1 MKLTYRGVAYCLP
14 SAHVHFNSAKTF
26 VGKYRGVP
34 CSIQYSTAAPKH
46 AFNLKYRGAYYDP
59 GSVYPTSSGLAAI

>member
-1 MKLTYRGVAYCLP
+1 MKLTYRGAAYSP
-14 SAHVHFNSAKTF
+14 ASTNVHLNSAKTF

-34 CSIQYSTAAPKH
+34 CSIQYSTSVPKH
-46 AFNLKYRGAYYDP
+46 AFNLKCRGAYYDP